1 MTTST
6 ATTAL
11 YTGEERSKRI
21 FAIVGASSG
30 NLVEWFDFYVYA
42 FCAIYFAPAFFPSD
56 NPTVQLVN
64 TAGVFAAGFLM
75 RPIGGWIFGRLAD
88 KHGRKNSMLISILMM
103 CFGSLLI
110 ACLPTY
116 KDIGVWAPIMLLF
129 ARLLQGLSVGGEY
142 CLLYTSPS
150 PRDQRGSRMP
160 SSA

>member
-56 NPTVQLVN
+56 NPT
-64 TAGVFAAGFLM
+64 
-75 RPIGGWIFGRLAD
+75 
-88 KHGRKNSMLISILMM
+88 
-103 CFGSLLI
+103 
-110 ACLPTY
+110 
-116 KDIGVWAPIMLLF
+116 
-129 ARLLQGLSVGGEY
+129 

-150 PRDQRGSRMP
+150 PRDS
-160 SSA
+160 